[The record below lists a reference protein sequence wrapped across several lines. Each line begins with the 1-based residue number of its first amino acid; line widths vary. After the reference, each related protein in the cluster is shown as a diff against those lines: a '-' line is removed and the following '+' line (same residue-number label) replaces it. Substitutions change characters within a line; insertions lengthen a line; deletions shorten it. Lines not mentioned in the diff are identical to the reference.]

1 MVPEFVTSG
10 KFDSVVSVIAKS
22 IDEISNDSLIKIVRQ
37 LEFWTKEK
45 LPEEELLTLTEQ
57 LVHTSLWRKR
67 FPNFQVPKVRFGKT
81 ELQMPIVTCGSM
93 RFQHTWMPD
102 VIPVIGASR
111 TKAVKTP
118 SQANILEIVRNCLKM
133 GINHFETCRYYG
145 TSEVQLMDALAK
157 LLESGEIKRSDFIL
171 QTKIPV
177 KETRE
182 GFEKDFAECWK
193 IFEKLEYI
201 DLLSFWCVSS
211 PSQVKYSL
219 DESETSCMAAALE
232 WKQQGKIKHIGFS
245 SHGNAGNIMELI
257 NSNSFEYMNIHYHFF
272 GSYHAEGTPA
282 SVGGHG
288 NLACV
293 KRALELD
300 MGVFN
305 ISPVDKGGRLYQPSA
320 TVARTVGPKLTPIA
334 FAALHVWET
343 AGMHTASVGFAR
355 PEDLDEILQACELFT
370 RKQEMKKLLDGAES
384 RLLALAEKRLGK
396 EWLQK
401 GMNEILDFYDE
412 STKGVA
418 LGHTLWCH
426 NMLIAYDMYDTAK
439 NRYEKLET
447 TNKWDNKKSFEEN
460 SKKM

>member
-1 MVPEFVTSG
+1 VTSG
-10 KFDSVVSVIAKS
+10 EFDSVVSVIAKS
-22 IDEISNDSLIKIVRQ
+22 IFEISNDSLIKIVRQ
-37 LEFWTKEK
+37 LEFWTKEN
-45 LPEEELLTLTEQ
+45 LPEDELLTLTEQ

-133 GINHFETCRYYG
+133 GINHFETARYYG

-182 GFEKDFAECWK
+182 GFDKDFAECWK
-193 IFEKLEYI
+193 IFEKLQYI

-211 PSQVKYSL
+211 PSQVKYAL
-219 DESETSCMAAALE
+219 DESENSCMAAALE

-245 SHGNAGNIMELI
+245 THGPADNIMQLI
-257 NSNSFEYMNIHYHFF
+257 NSNRFEYVNIHYHFF
-272 GSYHAEGTPA
+272 GSYHAEGTPD

-334 FAALHVWET
+334 FAALHAWET

-355 PEDLDEILQACELFT
+355 PEDLDEILQAAELFT
-370 RKQEMKKLLDGAES
+370 RKKEMKELLKGAES

-396 EWLQK
+396 EWLQQ
-401 GMNEILDFYDE
+401 GMENIPDFYDE
-412 STKGVA
+412 STQGVA

-426 NMLIAYDMYDTAK
+426 NMLVAYDMYDTAK

-447 TNKWDNKKSFEEN
+447 NNKTWDNKKPFEEN